1 MNYLKYFMENMKHY
15 LEPLMSIILRITV
28 IKVTQIELQNIVLKV
43 ITMQQIKIRAIIQR
57 LKQKV

>member
-15 LEPLMSIILRITV
+15 LEPLMSVILRITV
-28 IKVTQIELQNIVLKV
+28 IKVTKIELQNIVLKV